1 MSILLLHTF
10 LLKAARFAGLLL
22 LFLLT
27 FRPNLPAQPAAP
39 PPTDPT
45 PELRGGHPARTGL
58 ASPLPIPL
66 VLAGNFGELRPDHFH
81 TGLDF
86 KTQGREGIP
95 VLAATD
101 GVVERVKVSPYGY
114 GQALYLRS
122 PDGMTTVYAHLQK
135 FHGPLATWV
144 LEEQYRA
151 KSHAIDVSPRRAF
164 SFSQGDTLAF
174 SGNTGGSFGPHL
186 HFEVRDC
193 ATQRPVNP
201 LLWDLP
207 VADGTPPE
215 IGALWVLP
223 VDGAEVNGTRT
234 PTKVL
239 PGHGPV
245 RVAGAVRLAL
255 DALDRLDGA
264 GNVCGPFGLALE
276 INNEEIFRTTLDT
289 LDFSLQRD
297 MNAHALY
304 DVYSRQRTQTHRLH
318 RLPGNR
324 LPIYRGSHTSGIIPC
339 APGDTLHV
347 RLTATDVHGNKSQA
361 TFTLL
366 GISAA
371 RPPTSED
378 LPEHAVFLRHDAPLQ
393 WLAPA
398 GPSIF
403 VLAGTFYEDH
413 EFPVV
418 ASRRDHVYNI
428 GDPAQPAAQRFTV
441 HFPAPAP
448 DTTGRWFAA
457 RLDDRGEVDGTYP
470 LKRSGDQLVLD
481 TKTTGTFAL
490 RRDDT
495 PPTLKLQGTP
505 NDWSRWGEI
514 RWTFADAGVG
524 PDSGADGFIDGH
536 WVRLAWDPRIERLT
550 YDLRDKRH
558 KSGSPQ
564 SWRIVAQ
571 DELGNVSTWQ
581 QVVTIDDGHLMMDDG
596 Q

>member
-1 MSILLLHTF
+1 MLILLLHTF
-10 LLKAARFAGLLL
+10 LLKAARSAGLLL
-22 LFLLT
+22 ILLLS

-39 PPTDPT
+39 PTTDPA
-45 PELRGGHPARTGL
+45 PELRGGRPARTGI

-101 GVVERVKVSPYGY
+101 GVVERIKVSPYGY

-122 PDGMTTVYAHLQK
+122 PDGITTVYAHLQK
-135 FHGPLATWV
+135 FYGPLATWV
-144 LEEQYRA
+144 LEEQYRQ
-151 KSHAIDVSPRRAF
+151 KSNAIDVSPRRAF

-186 HFEVRDC
+186 HFEVRDG

-201 LLWDLP
+201 LLWELP

-223 VDGAEVNGTRT
+223 VDGAEVNGSQT

-264 GNVCGPFGLALE
+264 GNVCGPFGLSLE
-276 INNEEIFRTTLDT
+276 IDNEEIFRTTLDT

-304 DVYSRQRTQTHRLH
+304 DVYSRQRSQTHRLH

-324 LPIYRGSHTSGIIPC
+324 LPIYRGSHISGYIPC
-339 APGDTLHV
+339 VPGDTLHV
-347 RLTATDVHGNKSQA
+347 RLTATDVHGNESQA
-361 TFTLL
+361 SFTLL
-366 GISAA
+366 GITASHPA
-371 RPPTSED
+371 PPGD
-378 LPEHAVFLRHDAPLQ
+378 LPEHAFFLRHDAPMQ
-393 WLAPA
+393 WRAPA
-398 GPSIF
+398 GPTIF
-403 VLAGTFYEDH
+403 VPAGTFYEDH

-418 ASRRDHVYNI
+418 AGRRDHLYTI
-428 GDPAQPAAQRFTV
+428 GDPGQPAAQRFTV
-441 HFPAPAP
+441 HFPAP
-448 DTTGRWFAA
+448 DTAGRWFAA
-457 RLDDRGEVDGTYP
+457 RLDERGDVDGTYA
-470 LKRSGDQLVLD
+470 LKRSGDQLVLE

-495 PPTLKLQGTP
+495 PPVLKLQGGP
-505 NDWSRWGEI
+505 ADWARWGEV

-524 PDSGADGFIDGH
+524 PDGEVDGFIDGQ
-536 WVRLAWDPRIERLT
+536 WVRLAWDPRVERLT
-550 YDLRDKRH
+550 YDLGDKRH
-558 KSGSPQ
+558 ATGTAQ
-564 SWRIVAQ
+564 AWRIAAR
-571 DELGNVSTWQ
+571 DELGNTTEWAA
-581 QVVTIDDGHLMMDDG
+581 TLTARDG